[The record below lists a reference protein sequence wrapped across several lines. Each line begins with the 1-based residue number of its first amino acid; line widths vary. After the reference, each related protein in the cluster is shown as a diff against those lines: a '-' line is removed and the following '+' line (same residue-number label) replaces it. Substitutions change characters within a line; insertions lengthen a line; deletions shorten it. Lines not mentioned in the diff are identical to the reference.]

1 MTRTRWLLLA
11 AIIVAIFLPVAYFGS
26 EHFIGRMLETHGVRK
41 LLSGKTAKVLDCDS
55 GYLPLGSNGRT
66 VWSPGFLGKAAPPRA
81 LTELRAFSLWARCS
95 LSELWRAKWRID
107 VLHVSHLQAAYGEAA
122 ASHIDRSEFH
132 PPELKPP
139 LQTESPLELDI
150 RLLDVTQLDLYW
162 GTTPERGGEFRK
174 VHAQFFPR
182 EHNLAVQ
189 GEGGTFHQV
198 KWPEAR
204 LLRCKLFFAK
214 PNLRIDEAALDLGGK
229 GSISVLGNFRFE
241 EKQSMDLQMKLSQC
255 PIEPFFGDPS
265 RCKAAG
271 EFDATAHLVKDASQQ
286 DSARVTGAIEK
297 TRAVLQKIETLQK
310 LAAFTGRKEL
320 ANLPV
325 DQLKAD
331 YDWNSPVLTV
341 KNLVME
347 SKNIVVFEGEFVMK
361 DEKVDGEFEL
371 GVAPDLVDKFP
382 GAREEIFTRSER
394 GYLWTRIALSGPLT
408 KLHDNLKPRLVKA
421 AQDHFAK
428 GLLAP
433 ILKPGQSVIEA
444 IQGL

>member
-1 MTRTRWLLLA
+1 MTRTRWLLVA
-11 AIIVAIFLPVAYFGS
+11 AIIVAILLPAAYFGS
-26 EHFIGRMLETHGVRK
+26 EHVVGRMLETRGVRK
-41 LLSGKTAKVLDCDS
+41 LLSGKTAKVLDCES
-55 GYLPLGSNGRT
+55 GYLPLSANGRV
-66 VWSPGFLGKAAPPRA
+66 VWSPGFLGKATPPRA
-81 LTELRAFSLWARCS
+81 LTELRASSLWAQCS
-95 LSELWRAKWRID
+95 LSELWRAKWRLD
-107 VLHVSHLQAAYGEAA
+107 VVHVSHLQAAYGEAA
-122 ASHIDRSEFH
+122 ASHIDRSEFR
-132 PPELKPP
+132 PPELRPP
-139 LQTESPLELDI
+139 LQTESPLEVDI
-150 RLLDVTQLDLYW
+150 RVIDVTQLDLYW
-162 GTTPERGGEFRK
+162 GTTSERGGEFRK

-182 EHNLAVQ
+182 DHNLAVQ
-189 GEGGTFHQV
+189 AEGGTFHQS

-204 LLRCKLFFAK
+204 LLGCKLFFAK
-214 PNLRIDEAALDLGGK
+214 PDLRIDEAALDLGGK
-229 GSISVLGNFRFE
+229 GNISVSGHFQFA
-241 EKQSMDLQMKLSQC
+241 EKQSMDLQLKLSQC

-265 RCKAAG
+265 RCKATG

-297 TRAVLQKIETLQK
+297 TNAVLQKIETLQK
-310 LAAFTGRKEL
+310 LAAFTGRKDL

-347 SKNIVVFEGEFVMK
+347 SKNIVIFEGEFVMK
-361 DEKVDGEFEL
+361 NEKVDGEFEM

-382 GAREEIFTRSER
+382 GAREEVFTRSER
-394 GYLWTRIALSGPLT
+394 GYLWTRLALSGPLT
-408 KLHDNLKPRLVKA
+408 KLHDNLKPRLIKA

-444 IQGL
+444 IEGL

>member
-11 AIIVAIFLPVAYFGS
+11 AVIVAILLPAGYFGS
-26 EHFIGRMLETHGVRK
+26 ERFIGRMLETRGVRK

-66 VWSPGFLGKAAPPRA
+66 VWSSGFLGKASPPRA
-81 LTELRAFSLWARCS
+81 LTEMRAFSLWARCS

-107 VLHVSHLQAAYGEAA
+107 ILHVSHLQAAYGEAA

-132 PPELKPP
+132 SPELKAP
-139 LQTESPLELDI
+139 LETQSPLELDI
-150 RLLDVTQLDLYW
+150 RVLDVTQLDLYW

-182 EHNLAVQ
+182 DHNLAI
-189 GEGGTFHQV
+189 EADGGTFHQI

-229 GSISVLGNFRFE
+229 GSISVLGNFQFA
-241 EKQSMDLQMKLSQC
+241 EKQAMDLQLKLSQC
-255 PIEPFFGDPS
+255 PIAPFFGDPS
-265 RCKAAG
+265 RCKATG
-271 EFDATAHLVKDASQQ
+271 EFDATAHMVKDASQQ
-286 DSARVTGAIEK
+286 DSARVTGAVEK
-297 TRAVLQKIETLQK
+297 THAILQKIETLQK

-347 SKNIVVFEGEFVMK
+347 SKNIVIFEGEFIMK
-361 DEKVDGEFEL
+361 DEKVDGEFEV

-382 GAREEIFTRSER
+382 GAREEVFTRSDR
-394 GYLWTRIALSGPLT
+394 GYLWTRVALSGPLT

-433 ILKPGQSVIEA
+433 ILKPGQTMIQAIE
-444 IQGL
+444 GL